1 MVKWIKSLDMIL
13 ICRNVSTFT
22 NVEKLKNTLKYDNV
36 VMFGKVLKLDSVVK
50 FGKGY

>member
-1 MVKWIKSLDMIL
+1 MVKWSKPLDMIL

-22 NVEKLKNTLKYDNV
+22 NVEKLKNTLKCDNV
-36 VMFGKVLKLDSVVK
+36 VVFDKALKLDPVVE